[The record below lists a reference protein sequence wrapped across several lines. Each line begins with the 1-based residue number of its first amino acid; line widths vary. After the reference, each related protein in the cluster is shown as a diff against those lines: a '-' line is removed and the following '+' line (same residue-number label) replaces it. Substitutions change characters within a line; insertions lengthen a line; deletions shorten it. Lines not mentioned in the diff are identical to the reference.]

1 MPWFWTKLLLTE
13 VRTCVY
19 IEVEL
24 FCCRLSSLENAI
36 SYCNLR
42 RNQLFLL
49 TNLISFFPFAGFGR
63 CLVYRKQTC
72 LLKRYANQV
81 ILYSHLLS
89 TKPINT
95 ARLYPVSVFLSLLL
109 VNRENLKQVTKLL
122 RSLGD
127 INWLLMSL
135 KLLKKLARRINS
147 LSSVLAVMKGLDL
160 ATQQVIVAGN
170 TIVVTHLVLF
180 SFFISLLNT
189 WM

>member
-81 ILYSHLLS
+81 LYSHLLS

-109 VNRENLKQVTKLL
+109 VNRENPKQVTKLL

-127 INWLLMSL
+127 IMLPL
-135 KLLKKLARRINS
+135 KLLKKLARQINS